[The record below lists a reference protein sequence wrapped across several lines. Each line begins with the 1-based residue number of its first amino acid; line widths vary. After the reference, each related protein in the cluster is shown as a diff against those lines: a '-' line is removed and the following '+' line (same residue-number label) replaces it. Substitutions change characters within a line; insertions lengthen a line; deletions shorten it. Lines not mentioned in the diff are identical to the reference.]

1 MKLVSSRFVRA
12 VASACAVV
20 ALVALAGC
28 GGPERAPRQPVTGV
42 DRPAEDR
49 APNPHD
55 VEPEKER
62 ESRTQN

>member
-1 MKLVSSRFVRA
+1 MKLVSSGLVRA
-12 VASACAVV
+12 AVFAGASF
-20 ALVALAGC
+20 ALVALVGC

-55 VEPEKER
+55 VETNEDR